1 VHIPDGYLSPL
12 ISAGVAVVTVPTWAI
27 ATRKVKA
34 VLSNRMIPLLAI
46 FSALSFTIMMF
57 NIPVPGGTT
66 AHGVGGTLA
75 AIVLGPWA
83 AVITVS
89 VALIIQALF
98 FGDGGVLAIF
108 ANCLTMAVILP
119 FTGYATYRLFAGRAP
134 MLSTRRVWAAGIG
147 GYVGLTVSAVAV
159 GFLLGIQPLLFTENG
174 HAMYSP
180 YGLSAAIPAML
191 ITHMFGASVVEGLI
205 TALGIAYLQQR
216 HPEYLTSSRAFV
228 TGSGVAE
235 GTPTRRPLWQT
246 ATAIIGVGLALL
258 VGIALI
264 TGGGDPGHAF
274 GVDWSQVDWPSVA
287 AMLLVVAVI
296 AAVAIPLA
304 WFLLPRPI
312 RGPGTAFVAAAVLA
326 PLGLIA
332 PGFAY
337 GEGSA
342 EDVQAAFGYI
352 PKGLQDVSSAFSA
365 PLSGYTIPL
374 PFVSEA
380 DPALWQQAVGY
391 EIAGLLGIL
400 TLGAVFWVVARWYQG
415 RGGDEAGHGEPTSAG
430 SATAG
435 SET

>member
-1 VHIPDGYLSPL
+1 MHIPDGYISPL
-12 ISAGVAVVTVPTWAI
+12 ISAGVAVATVPTWAV

-34 VLSNRMIPLLAI
+34 VLSNRMIPMLAI

-57 NIPVPGGTT
+57 NVPVPGGTT

-119 FTGYATYRLFAGRAP
+119 FVGYATYRLISGRAP
-134 MLSTRRVWAAGIG
+134 MMSTRRVWAAGIG
-147 GYVGLTVSAVAV
+147 GYVGLTASALAV

-174 HAMYSP
+174 HALYSP
-180 YGLSAAIPAML
+180 YGLSEAIPAML
-191 ITHMFGASVVEGLI
+191 IAHIFGASVVEGLI
-205 TALGIAYLQQR
+205 TALGLAYLQQR
-216 HPEYLTSSRAFV
+216 HPEYLTATRAMV
-228 TGSGVAE
+228 SGPDIAE

-246 ATAIIGVGLALL
+246 AVAIIGVGVVAL
-258 VGIALI
+258 VGIGLV
-264 TGGGDPGHAF
+264 TGGGDPGHAY
-274 GVDWSQVDWPSVA
+274 GVDWSQVDWPSVV

-296 AAVAIPLA
+296 AAIAIPLA
-304 WFLLPRPI
+304 WFLLPRRM
-312 RGPGTAFVAAAVLA
+312 RGTGTAFVAAAVLA

-352 PKGLQDVSSAFSA
+352 PKGIQDVASAFSA
-365 PLSGYTIPL
+365 PLPDYTIPL
-374 PFVSEA
+374 PFVSQA
-380 DPALWQQAVGY
+380 NPALWQQAVGY
-391 EIAGLLGIL
+391 EIAGMVGIL
-400 TLGAVFWVVARWYQG
+400 MIGAVFWVVARWYQG
-415 RGGDEAGHGEPTSAG
+415 RGGSEAGQGESRSAG
-430 SATAG
+430 SAAAG
-435 SET
+435 SDT